1 MSAIALEINRASL
14 AAAPEPLLPELAP
27 PVPFPVEALPPILRA
42 AAEAI
47 AEHVKAPPVLAAHAV
62 LGAAAHLAQA
72 RVNAPHLHKP
82 EGMPCSLFLLTLAD
96 SGDRKSECQRLAFK
110 IIDEAERE
118 ARKQWQDECRRIKA
132 EQRGDGKKKP
142 KGEPPAMP
150 PDPRTVYASDAS
162 FSKIVAN
169 FIHGQSYA
177 SWSTD
182 EGGQFFGGHSLAN
195 KETRT
200 ATLGGLVR
208 LFDTGYTERDRA
220 SNNLDGSGFAYGRR
234 LSIILLAQEITVRA
248 ALSDP
253 LLQGQGFLPRFL
265 FASAPSLAG
274 TRFLSAE
281 DLERK
286 SYGDA
291 RLQRFWERC
300 RDVYLECPVNAD
312 QEGALAPPVLALDD
326 AARAEWL
333 NFYNRTEG
341 AQAPLQELD
350 TLKPFAS
357 RAGELARRLAAVL
370 AFFEGKPAIDGETM
384 RSACEIVWHS
394 LSEWARYIDASRVDP
409 NARIAQNL
417 MRWLTDPK
425 RAGKWRTFTRDQ
437 LGKGGPPVIRTS
449 SKTRDRALALLVKS
463 GHLFTVDEKCF
474 SIPPTAVFAETAE
487 SPIVTRFLTAENLR
501 SVADT
506 RGRPEPS
513 PSQSAEIR
521 SLPQKARSLKR
532 DHSDVSAESAESA
545 NTPGASAHEGGF
557 IEIEL

>member
-1 MSAIALEINRASL
+1 MSAIALEINRAPL
-14 AAAPEPLLPELAP
+14 AAPPEPLLPELAP
-27 PVPFPVEALPPILRA
+27 PVPFPMEALPPILRA

-62 LGAAAHLAQA
+62 IGAAAHLAQA

-82 EGMPCSLFLLTLAD
+82 DGMPCSLFLLTLAD
-96 SGDRKSECQRLAFK
+96 SGDRKSECQQLAFK
-110 IIDEAERE
+110 VIDEAERE

-142 KGEPPAMP
+142 KGEAPAMP

-182 EGGQFFGGHSLAN
+182 EGGQFFGGHSMVSD
-195 KETRT
+195 TRT

-208 LFDTGYTERDRA
+208 LFNTGYTERDRA

-234 LSIILLAQEITVRA
+234 LSILLLAQEIAVRG

-253 LLQGQGFLPRFL
+253 LLHGQGFLPRFL
-265 FASAPSLAG
+265 FASASSLAG

-312 QEGALAPPVLALDD
+312 EEGALAPPVLALND
-326 AARAEWL
+326 AARAAWL
-333 NFYNRTEG
+333 DFYNRTEG

-350 TLKPFAS
+350 ALKPFAS
-357 RAGELARRLAAVL
+357 RAGELARRVAAVL
-370 AFFEGKPAIDGETM
+370 AFFERRSVIDADTM
-384 RSACEIVWHS
+384 RQACEIVGHS
-394 LSEWARYIDASRVDP
+394 LSEWARYTDAARVDP
-409 NARIAQNL
+409 IAQAAHHL
-417 MRWLTDPK
+417 MQWLRAPK
-425 RAGKWRTFTRDQ
+425 HAAKWQTFTRNE
-437 LGKGGPPVIRTS
+437 LGKSGPPSVRRARR
-449 SKTRDRALALLVKS
+449 RDRVLALLEERR
-463 GHLFTVDEKCF
+463 HLFTPDGKLF
-474 SIPPTAVFAETAE
+474 HIGPPADFAETAE
-487 SPIVTRFLTAENLR
+487 SHVVTGFPSADNLR
-501 SVADT
+501 RVADI
-506 RGRPEPS
+506 RGRPEPA

-521 SLPQKARSLKR
+521 NLPQKIRNLKR
-532 DHSDVSAESAESA
+532 DDSDVSADSADSA
-545 NTPGASAHEGGF
+545 DPRSAKTHEGGF